1 MSDEQ
6 ARANDAPR
14 LGFRGTFNVLWPY
27 AREKFGEQV
36 RSVWFII
43 FYLCV
48 FQIVVLKLPVVYS
61 GMIGVGIFI
70 VALGLAFFME
80 GLRLGLMPF
89 GEIIGAVLP
98 RKSGLA
104 TILAF
109 AFILGIGATFAE
121 PAISVLK
128 AAGAGVMPDEAPLL
142 YSLLN
147 DYPGQLVASV
157 GAGVGV
163 AVALGVLRFFR
174 GWSLKILII
183 PSIVALSGLTLWAQM
198 TAPLGAIIGLAWDC
212 GAVTTGPVTVPLVL
226 ALGIGVCRIVGGEDT
241 RNAGFGIV
249 TLASL
254 FPVLAA
260 LLLGVF
266 HHVADDYYGR
276 PNHPERFQANAEAVL
291 EAARAKPSIPAS
303 IKQRNGV
310 YSAVDLERYLAD
322 GRLPGNYE
330 LSFIGGDASLD
341 DQGRIVHT
349 NAVIVL
355 RRAGH
360 EGKMAPNK
368 DRWDPATSLMDG
380 LVEGF
385 VGALR
390 AIVPLCLFLFLTL
403 RVALRERVRQ
413 ADEISV
419 GLTFAVIG
427 MTLFGLGISLGLTPL
442 GGQLGFNIPA
452 AFAEITP
459 WRMEGGSVGPLFGEG
474 IGGKLVAIAF
484 GFFLGYGAT
493 LAEPAL
499 NALGSTVE
507 KITVGAFKKSLLM
520 QSVAL
525 GVAAGIAAGVFK
537 IAYNI
542 PLSYVLLPPYAA
554 LIALTLASTEEFVNF
569 GWDSAGVT
577 TGPITVPLVLATGL
591 GIGGN
596 VPGVIDGFGILA
608 LASVGPVITV
618 LSVGLIVRATSG
630 GDKSMDESGEG
641 RDE

>member
-1 MSDEQ
+1 MNDEPTRRSDP
-6 ARANDAPR
+6 PR
-14 LGFRGTFNVLWPY
+14 LGLKGTFDVLWPY
-27 AREKFGEQV
+27 AREKFLEQV
-36 RSVWFII
+36 KSIWFII

-48 FQIVVLKLPVVYS
+48 FQIVVLKLPVVYA
-61 GMIGVGIFI
+61 GMIGTGIFI
-70 VALGLAFFME
+70 VALGLMFFME

-89 GEIIGAVLP
+89 GEIIGAILP
-98 RKSGLA
+98 RNSKLP
-104 TILAF
+104 TILGF
-109 AFILGIGATFAE
+109 AFILGLGATFAE

-128 AAGAGVMPDEAPLL
+128 AAGAGVLPDQAPLL

-147 DYPGQLVASV
+147 DYAGQLVTCV

-174 GWSLKILII
+174 GWSLKALII
-183 PSIVALSGLTLWAQM
+183 PSVVTLSLLTLWAQM
-198 TAPLGAIIGLAWDC
+198 ITPMSAIVGLAWDC

-254 FPVLAA
+254 FPILAV
-260 LLLGVF
+260 LLLGF
-266 HHVADDYYGR
+266 YHHFSDDYFGR
-276 PNHPERFQANAEAVL
+276 PNHPEAFRAQARETLKNASANAET
-291 EAARAKPSIPAS
+291 KSS
-303 IKQRNGV
+303 NGRGYTKADFV
-310 YSAVDLERYLAD
+310 RYKLD
-322 GRLPGNYE
+322 GELPPDYE
-330 LSFIGGDASLD
+330 LSFQGGVPALD

-355 RRAGH
+355 ERAH
-360 EGKMAPNK
+360 SASNLVPNEDK
-368 DRWDPATSLMDG
+368 WDPDTSFIAG

-390 AIVPLCLFLFLTL
+390 AIVPLCIFLFLTL
-403 RVALRERVRQ
+403 RVILKERVRQ

-419 GLTFAVIG
+419 GVVFAVAG
-427 MTLFGLGISLGLTPL
+427 MTLFGLGITLGLTPL

-452 AFAEITP
+452 SFAEITP
-459 WRMEGGSVGPLFGEG
+459 WRMEAGSIGPLFNEG
-474 IGGKLVAIAF
+474 FGGKSVAIAF

-499 NALGSTVE
+499 NALGGTVE

-525 GVAAGIAAGVFK
+525 GVAMGIAAGVFK
-537 IAYNI
+537 IAYDI
-542 PLSYVLLPPYAA
+542 PLTYILLPPYLA
-554 LIALTLASTEEFVNF
+554 LIALTIVSTEEFVNF

-577 TGPITVPLVLATGL
+577 TGPITVPLVLAMGL

-608 LASVGPVITV
+608 LASVGPIITV
-618 LSVGLIVRATSG
+618 LSVGLIVRATS
-630 GDKSMDESGEG
+630 DAPKEDIESMEAADE
-641 RDE
+641 

>member
-1 MSDEQ
+1 MNDEPTRRSDP
-6 ARANDAPR
+6 PR
-14 LGFRGTFNVLWPY
+14 LGLKGTFDVLWPY
-27 AREKFGEQV
+27 AREKFLEQV
-36 RSVWFII
+36 KSIWFII

-48 FQIVVLKLPVVYS
+48 FQIVVLKLPVVYA
-61 GMIGVGIFI
+61 GMIGAGIFI
-70 VALGLAFFME
+70 VALGLMFFME

-89 GEIIGAVLP
+89 GEIIGAILP
-98 RKSGLA
+98 RNSKLP
-104 TILAF
+104 TILGF
-109 AFILGIGATFAE
+109 AFILGLGATFAE

-128 AAGAGVMPDEAPLL
+128 AAGAGVLPDQAPLL

-147 DYPGQLVASV
+147 DYAGQLVTCV

-174 GWSLKILII
+174 GWSLKALII
-183 PSIVALSGLTLWAQM
+183 PSVVTLSLLTLWAQM
-198 TAPLGAIIGLAWDC
+198 ITPMSAIVGLAWDC

-254 FPVLAA
+254 SPILAV
-260 LLLGVF
+260 LLLGF
-266 HHVADDYYGR
+266 YHHFSDDYYGR
-276 PNHPERFQANAEAVL
+276 PNHPEAFRAQARETLKNAGANAETESSTSRGYTKADFV
-291 EAARAKPSIPAS
+291 
-303 IKQRNGV
+303 
-310 YSAVDLERYLAD
+310 RYKLD
-322 GRLPGNYE
+322 GELPPDYE
-330 LSFIGGDASLD
+330 LSFQGGVPALD

-355 RRAGH
+355 ERAH
-360 EGKMAPNK
+360 SASTLVPNEDK
-368 DRWDPATSLMDG
+368 WDPDTSFIAG

-385 VGALR
+385 IGALR
-390 AIVPLCLFLFLTL
+390 AIVPLCIFLFLTL
-403 RVALRERVRQ
+403 RVILKERVRQ

-419 GLTFAVIG
+419 GIVFAVAG
-427 MTLFGLGISLGLTPL
+427 MTLFGLGITLGLTPL

-452 AFAEITP
+452 SFAEITP
-459 WRMEGGSVGPLFGEG
+459 WRMEAGSIGPLFNEG
-474 IGGKLVAIAF
+474 FGGKLVAIAF

-499 NALGSTVE
+499 NALGGTVE

-525 GVAAGIAAGVFK
+525 GVAMGIAAGVFK
-537 IAYNI
+537 IAYDI
-542 PLSYVLLPPYAA
+542 PLTYILLPPYLA
-554 LIALTLASTEEFVNF
+554 LIALTVVSTEEFVNF

-577 TGPITVPLVLATGL
+577 TGPITVPLVLAMGL

-608 LASVGPVITV
+608 LASVGPIITV
-618 LSVGLIVRATSG
+618 LSVGLIVRATS
-630 GDKSMDESGEG
+630 DAPKEDIESREAA
-641 RDE
+641 DD

>member
-1 MSDEQ
+1 M
-6 ARANDAPR
+6 NDQPPRRSGPPR
-14 LGFRGTFNVLWPY
+14 LGLKGTFDVLWPY
-27 AREKFGEQV
+27 VREKFTEQV
-36 RSVWFII
+36 KSIWFII
-43 FYLCV
+43 FYLFV
-48 FQIVVLKLPVVYS
+48 FQIAVLKLPIVYA
-61 GMIGVGIFI
+61 GMIGAGIFI
-70 VALGLAFFME
+70 VALGLMFFME

-98 RKSGLA
+98 RNSKMP
-104 TILAF
+104 TILGF
-109 AFILGIGATFAE
+109 AFILGMGATFAE

-128 AAGAGVMPDEAPLL
+128 AAGSGVLPDQAPLL

-147 DYPGQLVASV
+147 DYAGQLVTCV

-174 GWSLKILII
+174 GWSLKAMII
-183 PSIVALSGLTLWAQM
+183 PSVIVLSGLTIWAQM
-198 TAPLGAIIGLAWDC
+198 IAPLEAIIGLAWDC

-254 FPVLAA
+254 FPILAV
-260 LLLGVF
+260 LLLGF
-266 HHVADDYYGR
+266 YHHFADDYHGR
-276 PNHPERFQANAEAVL
+276 PNHPQQFREQAKAVR
-291 EAARAKPSIPAS
+291 EAARSQKETAK
-303 IKQRNGV
+303 
-310 YSAVDLERYLAD
+310 SATTGSGYNSMDFARYKRD
-322 GRLPGNYE
+322 GKPPDDHDF
-330 LSFIGGDASLD
+330 SFVGGEATLD
-341 DQGRIVHT
+341 EQGRIVHT
-349 NAVIVL
+349 NAVIVIE
-355 RRAGH
+355 RARS
-360 EGKMAPNK
+360 AVALTPNEDK
-368 DRWDPATSLMDG
+368 WDPDASFVAG

-390 AIVPLCLFLFLTL
+390 AIIPLCLFLFLTL
-403 RVALRERVRQ
+403 RIVLRERVRQ
-413 ADEISV
+413 ADKISV
-419 GLTFAVIG
+419 GIVFAVIG
-427 MTLFGLGISLGLTPL
+427 MTLFGLGITLGLTPL

-452 AFAEITP
+452 SFAEITP
-459 WRMEGGSVGPLFGEG
+459 WRLEGGVIGPLFSEG

-499 NALGSTVE
+499 NALGGTVE

-520 QSVAL
+520 QSVAI
-525 GVAAGIAAGVFK
+525 GVAGGIAAGVFK

-542 PLSYVLLPPYAA
+542 PLAYILLPPYLA
-554 LIALTLASTEEFVNF
+554 LLVLTMVSTEEFVNF

-577 TGPITVPLVLATGL
+577 TGPITVPLVLAMGL

-608 LASVGPVITV
+608 LASVGPIITV
-618 LSVGLIVRATSG
+618 LSVGMIVRATSG
-630 GDKSMDESGEG
+630 ESKDNLEEKEALDG
-641 RDE
+641 

>member
-1 MSDEQ
+1 MNDESTRRSDP
-6 ARANDAPR
+6 PR
-14 LGFRGTFNVLWPY
+14 LGLKGTFDVLWPY
-27 AREKFGEQV
+27 VREKFVEQV
-36 RSVWFII
+36 KSIWFII

-48 FQIVVLKLPVVYS
+48 FQIVVLKLPVVYA
-61 GMIGVGIFI
+61 GMIGAGIFI
-70 VALGLAFFME
+70 VALGLMFFME

-98 RKSGLA
+98 RNSGLP
-104 TILAF
+104 TILGF
-109 AFILGIGATFAE
+109 AFILGLGATFAE
-121 PAISVLK
+121 PALSVLK
-128 AAGAGVMPDEAPLL
+128 AAGAGVLPDQAPLL

-147 DYPGQLVASV
+147 DYAGQLVACV

-163 AVALGVLRFFR
+163 AVALGVLRFFND
-174 GWSLKILII
+174 WSLKALII
-183 PSIVALSGLTLWAQM
+183 PSVVVLSVLTLWAQM
-198 TAPLGAIIGLAWDC
+198 IAPMSAIVGLAWDC

-254 FPVLAA
+254 FPILAV
-260 LLLGVF
+260 LLLGF
-266 HHVADDYYGR
+266 YHHFSDDYYGR
-276 PNHPERFQANAEAVL
+276 PNHPEEFRAQARETLANAPQDDGSGMLANRGYTKADFV
-291 EAARAKPSIPAS
+291 
-303 IKQRNGV
+303 
-310 YSAVDLERYLAD
+310 RYKFD
-322 GRLPGNYE
+322 GKLPPDYE
-330 LSFIGGDASLD
+330 LSFQGGAPALD

-355 RRAGH
+355 QRARS
-360 EGKMAPNK
+360 ASNLVPNE
-368 DRWDPATSLMDG
+368 DRWDPDTSFVAG

-385 VGALR
+385 IGALR
-390 AIVPLCLFLFLTL
+390 AIVPLCLFLFVTL
-403 RVALRERVRQ
+403 RVILKERVRQ

-419 GLTFAVIG
+419 GIVFAVVG
-427 MTLFGLGISLGLTPL
+427 MTLFGLGITLGLTPL

-452 AFAEITP
+452 SFAEITP
-459 WRMEGGSVGPLFGEG
+459 WRMEAGAIGPLFSEG
-474 IGGKLVAIAF
+474 FGGKLVAIAF

-499 NALGSTVE
+499 NALGGTVE

-525 GVAAGIAAGVFK
+525 GVAMGIAAGVFK

-542 PLSYVLLPPYAA
+542 PLTYILLPPYLA
-554 LIALTLASTEEFVNF
+554 LIALTVVSTEEFVNF

-577 TGPITVPLVLATGL
+577 TGPITVPLVLAMGL
-591 GIGGN
+591 GIGGS

-608 LASVGPVITV
+608 LASVGPIITV
-618 LSVGLIVRATSG
+618 LSVGLIVRHTSG
-630 GDKSMDESGEG
+630 ESKDAVEPMEAADE
-641 RDE
+641 